1 MSVERLGSVRPGRIG
16 MWLGSLAVQPA
27 AVERKVVR
35 EIEQLG
41 YGTLWYGES
50 LAREAF
56 AHGAILL
63 AATDGLVVASG
74 IANIWARDPQAM
86 AGGGRA
92 LNEGWPGRFI
102 LGVGVSHAPMVGQ
115 RGHQYE
121 RPVAS
126 MRAYLD
132 AMAGAE
138 WRGPE
143 APMPPI
149 VLAALGPRMVALAAE
164 GTAGDYLYFTTTDH
178 VHEVRSAMG
187 AAAFIAADLPVVLA
201 TSRSE
206 ARAIADRHTRL
217 YLSTTNYRNNLLR
230 LGWAEADLE
239 GPGADRLFD
248 AIVAWGS
255 VDQIRER
262 VEAHFAAGADQV
274 VLNLQTRDTAIPYV
288 EELRRLAVLTAG

>member
-1 MSVERLGSVRPGRIG
+1 VSVERLGSVQPGRIG
-16 MWLGSLAVQPA
+16 MWLGSLALQPA

-92 LNEGWPGRFI
+92 LNEGWPSRFI

-132 AMAGAE
+132 AMAAAE

-149 VLAALGPRMVALAAE
+149 VLAALGPRMVALAAD

-178 VHEVRSAMG
+178 VQEVRSAMG

-239 GPGADRLFD
+239 APGSDRLFD